1 MPSWPY
7 AAGKAQFELYNA
19 GWKVG
24 KVGGPFEF
32 TITKVWQ
39 ELSQYNGSVQ
49 GGQMLTIRGHGFDV
63 QAVEEYR
70 CKFTGSD
77 RVGGIQ
83 SRQSGA
89 EVQSAG
95 ALQCAIPNWAF
106 AEQVVRVEVLE
117 NGVPVKFSG
126 TANKDKFQYIST
138 WVRVRT
144 LPMLGAMYGGWRN
157 VDEDNMPYR
166 FFSQQGGTMIT
177 ISGAGFNETVQHTCL
192 FSCRAVA
199 GVPCNLAPITSQ
211 ANVID
216 DEKFLTC
223 RSPEWPYPFETSHWE
238 IDFSM
243 TMTDGAYTYTMHYLG
258 DYFRVF
264 LTKAS
269 MNLTQGL
276 DASGSLMGGS
286 KKTPRLMAL

>member
-1 MPSWPY
+1 
-7 AAGKAQFELYNA
+7 
-19 GWKVG
+19 
-24 KVGGPFEF
+24 
-32 TITKVWQ
+32 
-39 ELSQYNGSVQ
+39 
-49 GGQMLTIRGHGFDV
+49 
-63 QAVEEYR
+63 
-70 CKFTGSD
+70 
-77 RVGGIQ
+77 
-83 SRQSGA
+83 
-89 EVQSAG
+89 
-95 ALQCAIPNWAF
+95 
-106 AEQVVRVEVLE
+106 
-117 NGVPVKFSG
+117 
-126 TANKDKFQYIST
+126 
-138 WVRVRT
+138 
-144 LPMLGAMYGGWRN
+144 
-157 VDEDNMPYR
+157 
-166 FFSQQGGTMIT
+166 MIT

-216 DEKFLTC
+216 DAKFLTC

-286 KKTPRLMAL
+286 SITIKGRSFCWKTEKASNGGCASKFICQFTQVSGSGSKVVRSQECAGGIAAGTQCSDDDEALFASSAVSREDMVSCSADGRNSGELATGRRPALDTRGMSSLRKKTEPKKTDIDDKTRPETRLIT